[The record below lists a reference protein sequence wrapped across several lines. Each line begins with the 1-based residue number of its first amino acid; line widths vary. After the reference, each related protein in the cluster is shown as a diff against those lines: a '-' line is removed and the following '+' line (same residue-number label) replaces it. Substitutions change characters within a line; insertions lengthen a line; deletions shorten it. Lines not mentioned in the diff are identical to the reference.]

1 MFVITKEWF
10 DSNRDFVAGLNRAQ
24 AEAVGEAYPLKKGW
38 KERVVGKVIS
48 LEQKQNYENNKGCVY
63 SVRKKKVKSA
73 RTLKSLVAEKE
84 VLEMQIE
91 IARMKVELKKLNK
104 AAK

>member
-1 MFVITKEWF
+1 MFVITKEWS
-10 DSNRDFVAGLNRAQ
+10 DSNRDFIAGLNRAQ

-48 LEQKQNYENNKGCVY
+48 LEQKQNYEDSKGCVY

-73 RTLKSLVAEKE
+73 RTLKSLESEKE
-84 VLEMQIE
+84 VLELQLK
-91 IARMKVELKKLNK
+91 IAKMKLELKNLNK
-104 AAK
+104 KVR